1 MANKMYCVYKH
12 VSPSNKV
19 YIGITCQNPDRRWR
33 KGDGYKHNQYFSRA
47 IERYGWDNF
56 LHEVIEDNLTLED
69 AYEKE
74 KYYIALYK
82 SNDSLYGYNLTKGGD
97 GVQGIEF
104 SEEAIKRMS
113 DNVKGE
119 NNPFFGKH
127 HTDETKERISQTIK
141 EMYAQYPTRNPNYGN
156 TWSDEQKE
164 RASNYFT
171 GQVISKETRHK
182 MSLSHK
188 NKTQQKYTEERVRKN
203 KESQPNSKR
212 IKCIELD
219 MEFSSMNDCARY
231 FKTKVGCI
239 SSAANNNRKYKGY
252 TLVILNQDV
261 DVNKTDRKVIQLNLD
276 NQFIKEYNNA
286 KEASYELD
294 ISFKG
299 IVNTLNKNQK
309 TSGGYIW
316 VFSDEYYYQ
325 GGNR

>member
-1 MANKMYCVYKH
+1 
-12 VSPSNKV
+12 
-19 YIGITCQNPDRRWR
+19 
-33 KGDGYKHNQYFSRA
+33 
-47 IERYGWDNF
+47 
-56 LHEVIEDNLTLED
+56 
-69 AYEKE
+69 
-74 KYYIALYK
+74 
-82 SNDSLYGYNLTKGGD
+82 
-97 GVQGIEF
+97 
-104 SEEAIKRMS
+104 
-113 DNVKGE
+113 
-119 NNPFFGKH
+119 
-127 HTDETKERISQTIK
+127 
-141 EMYAQYPTRNPNYGN
+141 
-156 TWSDEQKE
+156 
-164 RASNYFT
+164 
-171 GQVISKETRHK
+171 
-182 MSLSHK
+182 
-188 NKTQQKYTEERVRKN
+188 
-203 KESQPNSKR
+203 
-212 IKCIELD
+212 

-239 SSAANNNRKYKGY
+239 SSAINNNRKYKGY